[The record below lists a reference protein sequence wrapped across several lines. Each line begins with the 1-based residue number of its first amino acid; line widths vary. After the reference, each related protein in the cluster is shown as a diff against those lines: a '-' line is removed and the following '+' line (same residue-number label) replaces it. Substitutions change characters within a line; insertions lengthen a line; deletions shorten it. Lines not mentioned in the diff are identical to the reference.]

1 MGWRK
6 GGGVKGDILH
16 TCQLKDSFGSNSLGP
31 YWQMELGIRVHANTV
46 DYNSIWYQNDFLSI
60 ESQYFSVHRILP
72 NIRRLKVFLFVRLT
86 FARSRFCWNVLQR

>member
-46 DYNSIWYQNDFLSI
+46 DYSSIW
-60 ESQYFSVHRILP
+60 
-72 NIRRLKVFLFVRLT
+72 
-86 FARSRFCWNVLQR
+86 